1 MANIRNRQS
10 TGQPDFPH
18 TKPKPWANSNNLIPV
33 APVLLSF
40 SSNFIGMWRAL
51 RCSFLLF
58 SDSIL
63 KRVYSNW
70 FRADITLFQ
79 WVPCHLE
86 LSDLHQEI
94 ALMRKTVLFSTQARE
109 PYCPLISALYNKL
122 AEFENQTTLQ
132 KGLVNGSQVYTEYS
146 AHLWLHS
153 YLYQINFEL
162 QH

>member
-1 MANIRNRQS
+1 MYVWNLWLLVKSAYQFCVLQCTNLCLNGKYKKS
-10 TGQPDFPH
+10 AVDWTAWFSH

-51 RCSFLLF
+51 RCSFLLV

-94 ALMRKTVLFSTQARE
+94 ALMRKTVLFLRRPENRTVPWSLHYTINRLNLRIKQ
-109 PYCPLISALYNKL
+109 LYK
-122 AEFENQTTLQ
+122 
-132 KGLVNGSQVYTEYS
+132 KV
-146 AHLWLHS
+146 
-153 YLYQINFEL
+153 
-162 QH
+162 